1 MNLLF
6 ENWNKFLSEEAQLEK
21 GSEKGTISLPSFKI
35 SEKWGEPGS
44 DDRQIIEM
52 FASKI
57 QGNTLSE
64 KIASLQRFV
73 KDCDEACVAATDIP
87 EILGNL
93 VFLDSLA
100 SLIYDFNDK
109 TGGFLFE
116 SILAVLLGGQARQV
130 PTSGGRYQAIEDLID
145 AEGEP
150 LSLKLLFA
158 RPTYIKGS
166 EDNLRT
172 AVDKYKQP
180 IKYIVA
186 LKNRASGS
194 DTVLNIDFYSFV
206 IGDKTQGIVGD
217 FDAVDLGKGIYTKKV
232 QVDEY
237 FMGTLDLG
245 SREDIKKVAQKYA
258 NQLGDNLTEI
268 YDQMDKLS
276 RNVNTYFLNSPDA
289 KQAALKA
296 QKNAFTLKKDVDEYV

>member
-21 GSEKGTISLPSFKI
+21 GGEKGTISLPSFKI
-35 SEKWGEPGS
+35 SEKWGEPGT

-52 FASKI
+52 FTSKI
-57 QGNTLSE
+57 KGNTLGE
-64 KIASLQRFV
+64 KIASLQQFV
-73 KDCDEACVAATDIP
+73 KDCDEACVATKDIP

-130 PTSGGRYQAIEDLID
+130 PTPGGRYQAIEDLLD
-145 AEGEP
+145 AEGQP

-158 RPTYIKGS
+158 GPKYIKGS
-166 EDNLRT
+166 WQNLET
-172 AVDKYKQP
+172 AIEKYQQP

-186 LKNRASGS
+186 LKNREHKTG
-194 DTVLNIDFYSFV
+194 TVVSIDFYSFT
-206 IGDKTQGIVGD
+206 IGNREGGFAGD
-217 FDAVDLGKGIYTKKV
+217 FDSYDLSSGIYTRDIEK
-232 QVDEY
+232 DEY
-237 FMGTLDLG
+237 FLGTLDLG
-245 SREDIKKVAQKYA
+245 SRENIKKIAQKYA
-258 NQLGDNLTEI
+258 DQLGDNLTEI

-276 RNVNTYFLNSPDA
+276 RNVNTYFLNSPGA

-296 QKNAFTLKKDVDEYV
+296 QKNATTLKKDVDEYV

>member
-21 GSEKGTISLPSFKI
+21 GGEKGTISLPSFKI
-35 SEKWGEPGS
+35 SEKWGEPGT

-52 FASKI
+52 FTSKI
-57 QGNTLSE
+57 KGNTLGE
-64 KIASLQRFV
+64 KIASLQQFV
-73 KDCDEACVAATDIP
+73 KDCDEACVATKDIP

-130 PTSGGRYQAIEDLID
+130 PTPGGRYQAIEDLLD
-145 AEGEP
+145 AEGQP

-158 RPTYIKGS
+158 GPKYIKGS
-166 EDNLRT
+166 WQNLET
-172 AVDKYKQP
+172 AIEKYQQP

-186 LKNRASGS
+186 LKNREHKTG
-194 DTVLNIDFYSFV
+194 TVVSIDFYSFT
-206 IGDKTQGIVGD
+206 IGNREGGFAGD
-217 FDAVDLGKGIYTKKV
+217 FDSYDLSSGIYTRDIEK
-232 QVDEY
+232 DEY
-237 FMGTLDLG
+237 FLGTLDLG
-245 SREDIKKVAQKYA
+245 SRENIKKIAQKYA
-258 NQLGDNLTEI
+258 DQLGDNLTEI

-296 QKNAFTLKKDVDEYV
+296 QKNATTLKKDVDEYV